1 MPPPLLRTVAA
12 VSLAGVAV
20 VWGATFPLGKIVLR
34 HLGPFQYLGLRFAL
48 ATVLMLPFVRRD
60 LRSANREAV
69 GRGVATGAVL
79 FCAYALQTLGLRATT
94 ASEAGL
100 ITGMNVVIVPL
111 LAVVWLGQRST
122 PLTIAG
128 VITAACGL
136 WLLAWQ
142 GMRPRAGD
150 LLVLGCAGAIA
161 VHIVLV
167 GRWAAALPPGGFA
180 TIQIGTV
187 AVLAAAAGMFERLPA
202 EVPLPAIGAVAFMA
216 VVATGVAYLVQT
228 WAQRFTSAAR
238 VGLLFTVEPVAA
250 LAFGIL
256 WLGESL
262 SGRQAVGAAAI
273 LAGVVMGEY
282 SRQGT

>member
-1 MPPPLLRTVAA
+1 MRPTTLRAVAA
-12 VSLAGVAV
+12 ASLVGVAA

-34 HLGPFQYLGLRFAL
+34 YLGPFQYLGLRFAL
-48 ATVLMLPFVRRD
+48 AAALMLPFARRD
-60 LRSANREAV
+60 LRSLNGEAV
-69 GRGVATGAVL
+69 GRGIVTGAVL

-111 LAVVWLGQRST
+111 LAMVWLKQRST

-136 WLLAWQ
+136 WLLAGQ

-167 GRWAAALPPGGFA
+167 GRFAAAFPPGGFA
-180 TIQIGTV
+180 TLQIGTV
-187 AVLAAAAGMFERLPA
+187 AVLAAAAGMFERRA
-202 EVPLPAIGAVAFMA
+202 GAIPLSAIGAVAFMA
-216 VVATGVAYLVQT
+216 VAATGAAYLVQT

-256 WLGESL
+256 WLGERL
-262 SGRQAVGAAAI
+262 NGHQAVGAAAI
-273 LAGVVMGEY
+273 LAGVVMGVT
-282 SRQGT
+282 RHGA